1 MASDER
7 PLRDRKK
14 AKTRATIQ
22 RVALQL
28 FRAQGYEATPISQ
41 IAQAAEISES
51 TFFRYFP
58 TKEALVV
65 WDDLDPLVLD
75 SLAAQPAELGP
86 LPALRKALREVI
98 SGLPPAQQAELR
110 ERISLVLSVHPVA
123 VAGVAQLEQPMQLL
137 TTRLAERMGKRPD
150 DLAVR
155 ALVGA
160 AVGACFSVMLSMP
173 PGADL
178 VELLDQALA
187 HLEVGFS
194 WSAQGGESL

>member
-22 RVALQL
+22 LVALQL
-28 FRAQGYEATPISQ
+28 FREQGYEATPISQ
-41 IAQAAEISES
+41 IAEMAEISES

-65 WDDLDPLVLD
+65 WDELDPLVI
-75 SLAAQPAELGP
+75 SAIRAQPAELGP
-86 LPALRKALREVI
+86 LAALRQALREVM
-98 SGLPPAQQAELR
+98 SSLSPEQQAELR
-110 ERISLVLSVHPVA
+110 ERVSLVLSIPPVA
-123 VAGVAQLEQPMQLL
+123 VAGATQLDEPVQLL
-137 TTRLAERMGKRPD
+137 AETLAERMGKRPD

-178 VELLDQALA
+178 AELLDQTLA
-187 HLEVGFS
+187 QLEAGFS
-194 WSAQGGESL
+194 R